1 MMDGWLSNRNEP
13 ENRIIQRGTF
23 FPPIESAPFFRQ
35 YRPPAELP
43 AETVIAHLEM
53 AVIQVGRQLDRWRLE
68 QTAATLAEVPAET
81 VNGRSELLALWERA
95 VYCEAKA
102 EVLKETLTADRRKA
116 AENNAK
122 TGEET
127 EEKYREFSADAIAL
141 IVGDDRVHVGSI

>member
-1 MMDGWLSNRNEP
+1 MAGWLDEKMTPDNRT
-13 ENRIIQRGTF
+13 IQRGTF
-23 FPPIESAPFFRQ
+23 FPPVESETFFRQ

-43 AETVIAHLEM
+43 FETVIAHLEM
-53 AVIQVGRQLDRWRLE
+53 AVIQVGRQLDFWRRE
-68 QTAATLAEVPAET
+68 QTAATMAEIPAET
-81 VNGRSELLALWERA
+81 VNGRSELLVLYERA

-102 EVLKETLTADRRKA
+102 EILKETLTADRRKA

-141 IVGDDRVHVGSI
+141 IVGDDRVHVGNI